1 MIGTT
6 ISHYKILEKL
16 GEGGMGVV
24 YKAQDIKLDRLL
36 ALKFLPP
43 QLVASEAEKARFLQE
58 AKAASALNH
67 PNVCVIHDIQEEK
80 GQQFIV
86 MEYVDGVTLRKKFES
101 KPLSLNDAIT
111 YAIQIGEALKEA
123 HSQGIVHR
131 DVKSDNIMINSKNQV
146 KVMDFGLAKLKGSL
160 KLTKTSSTVGTLAYM
175 SPEQI
180 QGGEVD
186 ARSDIFSFGIV
197 LYEMLTGQLP
207 FRGEHEAAMIYSIL
221 NEEPEPIQKYRP
233 ELSSEFLHVVNRVLE
248 KDPND
253 RYQSV
258 NDMLIDLRRLK
269 RQSTRVVRTSS
280 PEISVAQG
288 DVSVPSPSSLA
299 QPTKSKITK
308 YLWGAGIG
316 VVGVL
321 LIFLVMRFFI
331 SGEKRRVSGNHYPF
345 HSFKLSRIA
354 TNGKVLEAMLS
365 PDGKYIVYAVTES
378 GKQSV
383 WMRQVNAAS
392 SIQIIAPAD
401 VGYGGFTFSL
411 DGEHIYYLAYDSR
424 NREIALFQIPVLG
437 GTPRKLVSNIKSPV
451 AVSPD
456 GRRLAFLRAFPS
468 EGEEA
473 LMVCNADGSNQ
484 QKLVHRRGEDFF
496 IATGG
501 EAPAWSPDGKT
512 IACAAGST
520 VGGLYIN
527 LLLVSVADGSSHL
540 ATSRKWNS
548 VNRTV
553 WTKDNRGIIVIGSE
567 YQSGLSNNQILY
579 LSVGDGEVHRIT
591 NDLNN
596 YSGSS
601 LSITADQSKLL
612 VVQRSYNSNI
622 SVLPKGDYQRAKEV
636 TSRSTYFEGMGGLDW
651 TPDGRLVIQ
660 SQVSGNNDIWIMNGD
675 GSNRQ
680 QLSTDSTGENSP
692 SVSWDGISI
701 AYISWRDKTPHVWRM
716 DMDGRNQKQLTS
728 GVDDYDP
735 TFTPDGKWIYFN
747 SYRDKGK
754 VKIWKVPSEGGELT
768 KVSDEVM
775 NLKGISFDGKLMVAS
790 YYDVKLDR
798 WRQAIIST
806 DNGKL
811 LKVFDPPLTADWNPK
826 WMPDSKSLL
835 YSDTRGGVSNL
846 FVLPL
851 NTMQSYQLTH
861 YTTDIISNFA
871 WSKDGKYLAVVRG
884 EQNNDVVLMSET
896 K

>member
-1 MIGTT
+1 MIGKT
-6 ISHYKILEKL
+6 ISHYRILEKL

-24 YKAQDIKLDRLL
+24 YKAQDTKLDRLL

-43 QLVASEAEKARFLQE
+43 ELVASEAEKARFLQE

-67 PNVCVIHDIQEEK
+67 PNVCVIYDIKEEK
-80 GQQFIV
+80 GQQFIL

-101 KPLSLNDAIT
+101 KPLSVNEAIT

-123 HSQGIVHR
+123 HNQGIVHR

-146 KVMDFGLAKLKGSL
+146 KVMDFGMAKLKGSL

-175 SPEQI
+175 APEQI

-207 FRGEHEAAMIYSIL
+207 FKGEHEAAMMYSIL

-233 ELSSEFLHVVNRVLE
+233 ELSSEFLHVINRVLE

-253 RYQSV
+253 RYQSM

-280 PEISVAQG
+280 PDISVPQG
-288 DVSVPSPSSLA
+288 DVLLPSPSSLA
-299 QPTKSKITK
+299 QITKSKNTK
-308 YLWGAGIG
+308 YFWGAGIG

-331 SGEKRRVSGNHYPF
+331 SGEKRRVSEHYPF

-354 TNGKVLEAMLS
+354 TNGKALQAVLSL
-365 PDGKYIVYAVTES
+365 DGKYVVYVITES
-378 GKQSV
+378 GKESV
-383 WMRQVNAAS
+383 WMRQVSAAS
-392 SIQIIAPAD
+392 SIQIIAPLD
-401 VGYGGFTFSL
+401 VAYGGFTFSP
-411 DGEHIYYLAYDSR
+411 DGEHIYYVVYDSR
-424 NREIALFQIPVLG
+424 NRESALFQIPVLG
-437 GTPRKLVSNIKSPV
+437 GMPRKLLNNIIGSV

-456 GRRLAFLRAFPS
+456 GRRFAFLRQFPT

-473 LMVCNADGSNQ
+473 LMVCNADGNAQ

-496 IATGG
+496 INNGD

-520 VGGLYIN
+520 VGGLYISV
-527 LLLVSVADGSSHL
+527 LLVSVADGSSHL
-540 ATSRKWNS
+540 ATSHKWNS
-548 VNRTV
+548 VSRTV

-567 YQSGLSNNQILY
+567 YQSGLSNNQLWY
-579 LSVGDGEVHRIT
+579 VSVGDGEVHRIT
-591 NDLNN
+591 NDLNDYGN
-596 YSGSS
+596 SS

-612 VVQRSYNSNI
+612 VVQMSYNTNI
-622 SVLPKGDYQRAKEV
+622 SVLPQGDYRRAKEI
-636 TSRSTYFEGMGGLDW
+636 TSRSTHFEGTGGLDW

-660 SQVSGNNDIWIMNGD
+660 SQVSGNDDIWIMNGD

-680 QLSTDSTGENSP
+680 QLTTDSTGENSP
-692 SVSWDGISI
+692 SVSWDGTSI
-701 AYISWRDKTPHVWRM
+701 AYLSWRDKTPHVWRM

-728 GVDDYDP
+728 GVDDYNP
-735 TFTPDGKWIYFN
+735 TFTPDSKWIYFS

-754 VKIWKVPSEGGELT
+754 IKIWKVPSEGGELT
-768 KVSDEVM
+768 KVSDDVM
-775 NLKGISFDGKLMVAS
+775 RLRGISFDGKLMLAE

-798 WRQAIIST
+798 WQQAVIST

-811 LKVFDPPLTADWNPK
+811 LKVFDLPATGWRPK

-835 YSDTRGGVSNL
+835 YVGTRGGVSNL

-851 NTMQSYQLTH
+851 NTMQPYQLTH
-861 YTTDIISNFA
+861 YTTDIIYNFA

-884 EQNNDVVLMSET
+884 EQSNDIVLMSET

>member
-1 MIGTT
+1 M
-6 ISHYKILEKL
+6 
-16 GEGGMGVV
+16 V
-24 YKAQDIKLDRLL
+24 YKAQDIKLDRFL

-43 QLVASEAEKARFLQE
+43 HLVASEAEKARFLQE
-58 AKAASALNH
+58 AKSASALNH
-67 PNVCVIHDIQEEK
+67 PNVCVIHDIQESD

-207 FRGEHEAAMIYSIL
+207 FKGEHEAATMYSII

-233 ELSSEFLHVVNRVLE
+233 ELSSEFLHVINRVLE
-248 KDPND
+248 KDPDD
-253 RYQSV
+253 RYQSM

-269 RQSTRVVRTSS
+269 KQTTKVVRTSS
-280 PEISVAQG
+280 PDVSVAQG
-288 DVSVPSPSSLA
+288 EVSVPSPPSVA
-299 QPTKSKITK
+299 PPKKSKNTK
-308 YLWGAGIG
+308 YFWGAGVGI
-316 VVGVL
+316 VGVL
-321 LIFLVMRFFI
+321 LIFLVIRFFI
-331 SGEKRRVSGNHYPF
+331 SGERKKISGNQYPF
-345 HSFKLSRIA
+345 HSFKLTRIA
-354 TNGKVLEAMLS
+354 TNGKVSEAMLS
-365 PDGKYIVYAVTES
+365 LDGKYIVYAVTES

-383 WMRQVNAAS
+383 WMRQVSAAS
-392 SIQIIAPAD
+392 SIQIIGPAD
-401 VGYGGFTFSL
+401 YGYGGFTFSA
-411 DGEHIYYLAYDSR
+411 DGEHIYYLAYDSLSR
-424 NREIALFQIPVLG
+424 QTILFQIPVLG
-437 GTPRKLVSNIKSPV
+437 GTPRKLVSNIRSPV

-456 GRRLAFLRAFPS
+456 GRRFAFLRTFPT

-473 LMVCNADGSNQ
+473 MMVCNADGSDQ
-484 QKLVHRRGEDFF
+484 QKLVRRRGEDFF
-496 IATGG
+496 FATGG
-501 EAPAWSPDGKT
+501 ETPAWSPDGKT

-520 VGGLYIN
+520 VGGLNIN
-527 LLLVSVADGSSHL
+527 LLLVSVADGSSRV
-540 ATSRKWNS
+540 ATSHKWNS
-548 VNRTV
+548 ISRIV
-553 WTKDNRGIIVIGSE
+553 WTKDNRGIIMIGSE
-567 YQSGLSNNQILY
+567 YLSSNNQLWY
-579 LSVGDGEVHRIT
+579 LSVDDGEAHRIT
-591 NDLNN
+591 NDLND
-596 YSGSS
+596 YSWS

-612 VVQRSYNSNI
+612 VVQTTYNSNI
-622 SVLPKGDYQRAKEV
+622 SILPQGDYKRAKEV
-636 TSRSTYFEGMGGLDW
+636 TSRSANFEGANGLDW

-660 SQVSGNNDIWIMNGD
+660 SRASGSNDIWIMNGD

-680 QLSTDSTGENSP
+680 QLTTDSTGESSP
-692 SVSWDGISI
+692 SVSWEGNSI
-701 AYISWRDKTPHVWRM
+701 AYLSWRDKTPHVWRM
-716 DMDGRNQKQLTS
+716 DMDGSNQKQLTA

-735 TFTPDGKWIYFN
+735 TFTPDSKWIFFD

-754 VKIWKVPSEGGELT
+754 VKIWKVPSAGGEPL
-768 KVSDEVM
+768 KVSDDVM
-775 NLKGISFDGKLMVAS
+775 YLRGISFDGKLMLAS
-790 YYDVKLDR
+790 YYDVKSNR
-798 WRQAIIST
+798 WRLAVVSA
-806 DNGKL
+806 DDGKL
-811 LKVFDPPLTADWNPK
+811 LKVFDLPLTAGSNMK

-835 YSDTRGGVSNL
+835 YGDTRGGVSNL

-851 NTMQSYQLTH
+851 NTMQPYQLTR
-861 YTTDIISNFA
+861 YTTDIIYNFA

-884 EQNNDVVLMSET
+884 EQSYDIVLMSEA

>member
-1 MIGTT
+1 MIGRT

-43 QLVASEAEKARFLQE
+43 HLVASEAEKARFLQE
-58 AKAASALNH
+58 AKSASTLNH
-67 PNVCVIHDIQEEK
+67 PNVCTIYDIKEE
-80 GQQFIV
+80 GEQQFIV

-101 KPLSLNDAIT
+101 KPLSPNDAIT

-131 DVKSDNIMINSKNQV
+131 DIKSDNIMINSKNQV

-175 SPEQI
+175 APEQI

-207 FRGEHEAAMIYSIL
+207 FKGEHEAAMMYSIL
-221 NEEPEPIQKYRP
+221 NEEPEPIQKYLP
-233 ELSSEFLHVVNRVLE
+233 ELSSEFLHVINRALE

-280 PEISVAQG
+280 PDISVAQG
-288 DVSVPSPSSLA
+288 DVSAPSPSSIS
-299 QPTKSKITK
+299 QPTKSKNRK
-308 YLWGAGIG
+308 YFWGTGIG
-316 VVGVL
+316 IVGVL

-331 SGEKRRVSGNHYPF
+331 SGEKRRVSEHYPF

-354 TNGKVLEAMLS
+354 TNGKVLQAMLS
-365 PDGKYIVYAVTES
+365 PDGKYVVYVVTES

-383 WMRQVNAAS
+383 CMRQVSTAS
-392 SIQIIAPAD
+392 SIQIIAPTD
-401 VGYGGFTFSL
+401 VGYGGFTFSP
-411 DGEHIYYLAYDSR
+411 DGEHIYYVVYDSR
-424 NREIALFQIPVLG
+424 NRESALFQIPVLG
-437 GTPRKLVSNIKSPV
+437 GSPRKLLSNISSPV

-456 GRRLAFLRAFPS
+456 GSRLAFLRQFPT

-473 LMVCNADGSNQ
+473 LMVCKADGNAQ
-484 QKLVHRRGEDFF
+484 QKLVRRRGEDFF
-496 IATGG
+496 INTGAD
-501 EAPAWSPDGKT
+501 APAWSPDGKT

-520 VGGLYIN
+520 VGGLYISV
-527 LLLVSVADGSSHL
+527 LLVSVADGSSHL
-540 ATSRKWNS
+540 ATSHKWNS
-548 VNRTV
+548 LSRVV
-553 WTKDNRGIIVIGSE
+553 WTNDKRGIIVLGSE
-567 YQSGLSNNQILY
+567 YHSGSNTQLWY
-579 LSVGDGEVHRIT
+579 VSVGNGEVHRIT
-591 NDLNN
+591 NDLNDYGN
-596 YSGSS
+596 SS

-612 VVQRSYNSNI
+612 VVQMNYNSNI
-622 SVLPKGDYQRAKEV
+622 SILPKGDDRCAKEV
-636 TSRSTYFEGMGGLDW
+636 TSRSVNFEGMSGLDW
-651 TPDGRLVIQ
+651 TPDGRLVIA
-660 SQVSGNNDIWIMNGD
+660 SKVSGNDDIWIMNGD

-680 QLSTDSTGENSP
+680 QLTTDSTTEMSP
-692 SVSWDGISI
+692 SVSWDGTSI
-701 AYISWRDKTPHVWRM
+701 AYISCRDITPHVWRM
-716 DMDGRNQKQLTS
+716 DIDGSNQKQLTS
-728 GVDDYDP
+728 GVDDYNPIFSLDS
-735 TFTPDGKWIYFN
+735 KWIYFY
-747 SYRDKGK
+747 SYRDKGRI
-754 VKIWKVPSEGGELT
+754 KIWKVPSGGGELT
-768 KVSDEVM
+768 KVSDDVM
-775 NLKGISFDGKLMVAS
+775 RLSGISFDGKLIVAS
-790 YYDVKLDR
+790 YYDVKLSR
-798 WRQAIIST
+798 WRQAIVST

-811 LKVFDPPLTADWNPK
+811 LKVFDPPLTAAWNLN
-826 WMPDSKSLL
+826 WMPDSKSLI
-835 YSDTRGGVSNL
+835 YIDTRGGVSNL

-851 NTMQSYQLTH
+851 DTMQPYQLTH
-861 YTTDIISNFA
+861 YTTDIIYNFA

-884 EQNNDVVLMSET
+884 EQSNDIVLMSET

>member
-1 MIGTT
+1 MIGKT
-6 ISHYKILEKL
+6 ISHYKIIEKL

-58 AKAASALNH
+58 AKSASALNH

-123 HSQGIVHR
+123 HNQGIVHR

-207 FRGEHEAAMIYSIL
+207 FKGEHEAAMMYSII

-233 ELSSEFLHVVNRVLE
+233 ELSSEFLHVINRVLE

-253 RYQSV
+253 RYQSM

-280 PEISVAQG
+280 PDISVAQG
-288 DVSVPSPSSLA
+288 DVSVPSASSPA

-331 SGEKRRVSGNHYPF
+331 SGGKRRVSEHYPF

-354 TNGKVLEAMLS
+354 TNGKVSQAMLS
-365 PDGKYIVYAVTES
+365 PDGKYVVYVITES

-383 WMRQVNAAS
+383 WMRQVSATS

-401 VGYGGFTFSL
+401 VGYGGFTFST
-411 DGEHIYYLAYDSR
+411 DGEHIYYVAYDSL
-424 NREIALFQIPVLG
+424 NPENVLFQIPVLG
-437 GTPRKLVSNIKSPV
+437 GTPRKLLSNIRSPV

-456 GRRLAFLRAFPS
+456 GRRFAFLRTFPA

-484 QKLVHRRGEDFF
+484 QKLVSRRGEDFF

-501 EAPAWSPDGKT
+501 EAPAWSPDGRT

-527 LLLVSVADGSSHL
+527 LLLVSVADGSSRL

-548 VNRTV
+548 ISRVV
-553 WTKDNRGIIVIGSE
+553 WTKDNRGIIMIGSE
-567 YQSGLSNNQILY
+567 YLSSNNQLWY
-579 LSVGDGEVHRIT
+579 LSVDDGEVHRIT

-596 YSGSS
+596 YTWS

-612 VVQRSYNSNI
+612 VVQTSYNSNI
-622 SVLPKGDYQRAKEV
+622 SILPKGDYRRAKEV
-636 TSRSTYFEGMGGLDW
+636 TSRSANFEGANGLDW

-660 SQVSGNNDIWIMNGD
+660 SRASGNNDIWIMNGD

-680 QLSTDSTGENSP
+680 QLTTDSTGEYSP
-692 SVSWDGISI
+692 SVSWDGNSI
-701 AYISWRDKTPHVWRM
+701 AYQSYRDVTPHVWRM
-716 DMDGRNQKQLTS
+716 DMDGSNQKQLTS
-728 GVDDYDP
+728 GVDDYGPIFASDN
-735 TFTPDGKWIYFN
+735 KWIYFN
-747 SYRDKGK
+747 SFRDKGK
-754 VKIWKVPSEGGELT
+754 VKIWKVPSTGGEPV
-768 KVSDEVM
+768 KVSDDVM
-775 NLKGISFDGKLMVAS
+775 KLEGFSFDGRLMAAS
-790 YYDVKLDR
+790 YYDVKLNH
-798 WRQAIIST
+798 WRQAVVSA
-806 DNGKL
+806 DDGKL
-811 LKVFDPPLTADWNPK
+811 LKVFDPPLTANWDMK

-835 YSDTRGGVSNL
+835 YRDTRGGVSNL

-851 NTMQSYQLTH
+851 NTMKPYQLTH
-861 YTTDIISNFA
+861 YTTDIIYNFA

-884 EQNNDVVLMSET
+884 EQSYDIVLMSEI

>member
-1 MIGTT
+1 MIGRT

-58 AKAASALNH
+58 AKSASALNH

-123 HSQGIVHR
+123 HNQGIVHR

-207 FRGEHEAAMIYSIL
+207 FKGEHEAAMMYSIL

-233 ELSSEFLHVVNRVLE
+233 ELSSEFLHVINRVLE

-253 RYQSV
+253 RYQSM

-280 PEISVAQG
+280 PDISVAQG
-288 DVSVPSPSSLA
+288 DVSVPSASSPA

-316 VVGVL
+316 VVGIL

-331 SGEKRRVSGNHYPF
+331 SGEKKRASGNYPF

-354 TNGKVLEAMLS
+354 TNGKALQAVLS
-365 PDGKYIVYAVTES
+365 PDGKYVVYVITES

-383 WMRQVNAAS
+383 WMRQVSAAS

-401 VGYGGFTFSL
+401 VVYQGLTFSP
-411 DGEHIYYLAYDSR
+411 DGEHIYYIVYDSL
-424 NREIALFQIPVLG
+424 NPENALFQIPVLG
-437 GTPRKLVSNIKSPV
+437 GTPRKLLSDIRSPV

-456 GRRLAFLRAFPS
+456 GRRLAFLRQFPT

-473 LMVCNADGSNQ
+473 LTVCNADGSDQ
-484 QKLVHRRGEDFF
+484 QKLVRRRGEDFF
-496 IATGG
+496 MATGG
-501 EAPAWSPDGKT
+501 EAPTWSPDGKT

-520 VGGLYIN
+520 VGGLYISV
-527 LLLVSVADGSSHL
+527 LLVSVADGSSRL

-548 VNRTV
+548 ISRIV
-553 WTKDNRGIIVIGSE
+553 WTNDNRGIIVIGSE
-567 YQSGLSNNQILY
+567 YQSGLSNNQIWY
-579 LSVGDGEVHRIT
+579 LSIGDGAVHRIT

-596 YSGSS
+596 YGNYS

-612 VVQRSYNSNI
+612 VVQTTDNSNI
-622 SVLPKGDYQRAKEV
+622 SILPQGDYKRAKEV
-636 TSRSTYFEGMGGLDW
+636 TSRSANFEGANGLDW

-660 SQVSGNNDIWIMNGD
+660 SRASGNSDIWIMNGD

-680 QLSTDSTGENSP
+680 QLTTDSTGEYSP
-692 SVSWDGISI
+692 SVSWDGNSI
-701 AYISWRDKTPHVWRM
+701 AYQSYRDVTPHVWRM
-716 DMDGRNQKQLTS
+716 DTDGSNQKQLTS

-735 TFTPDGKWIYFN
+735 IFTPNGKWIFFD

-754 VKIWKVPSEGGELT
+754 IKIWKVPSEGGEPV
-768 KVSDEVM
+768 KVSDDVM
-775 NLKGISFDGKLMVAS
+775 GLKGISFDGKLMAAS
-790 YYDVKLDR
+790 YYDVKLNR
-798 WRQAIIST
+798 WRQAVTST
-806 DNGKL
+806 DDGKL
-811 LKVFDPPLTADWNPK
+811 LKVFDPPLTAVWNPK

-835 YSDTRGGVSNL
+835 YRDTRGGVSNL

-851 NTMQSYQLTH
+851 NTMKPYQLTH
-861 YTTDIISNFA
+861 YTSDIIYNFA

-884 EQNNDVVLMSET
+884 EQNNDIVLMSEV